1 MRITDGLASPLR
13 IAIDE
18 RDDVYVTDAIG
29 GRISRYDSAGNF
41 LGQSI
46 AGHSPL
52 AITVTPQHQLY
63 VGDRIS
69 GELLLLNA
77 EGQFLKKIA
86 DGFGLP
92 SSAVID
98 DENRLYVV
106 DSKKK
111 SVHIFDANGNPLSS
125 FGESILFFPTGIAF
139 DQRNQ
144 RILVA
149 EHGGLN
155 YTDTVH
161 LIHVFDKQGRWLTSF
176 GKHGFNKGEFTRIQG
191 MAVGPEGRIYV
202 ADPFQGVVTVLNEN
216 GTFLTTVGQFGSE
229 PGQLRAPM
237 DVAIDPRGRL
247 WVSSM
252 NNGSLEVYEHDIED
266 SPTAVQDN
274 RTPALPSRS
283 ELLQNYPN
291 PFNPS
296 TWIPFVLGK
305 ESHVVIH
312 IYNDMGQLVRTFDL
326 GTRKPGSYISEGR
339 AVYWDGMNSQGE
351 SVASGV
357 YLCEIRT
364 DNVVAVRRMLLIK

>member
-1 MRITDGLASPLR
+1 MMKLRCCAVLKHRKSLTLTRCVSREWPRLGAISKNLLPLLVVIVSFLLAHFASARGQGGLSEVKHVMRITDGLASPLR

-161 LIHVFDKQGRWLTSF
+161 L
-176 GKHGFNKGEFTRIQG
+176 
-191 MAVGPEGRIYV
+191 
-202 ADPFQGVVTVLNEN
+202 
-216 GTFLTTVGQFGSE
+216 
-229 PGQLRAPM
+229 
-237 DVAIDPRGRL
+237 
-247 WVSSM
+247 
-252 NNGSLEVYEHDIED
+252 
-266 SPTAVQDN
+266 
-274 RTPALPSRS
+274 
-283 ELLQNYPN
+283 
-291 PFNPS
+291 
-296 TWIPFVLGK
+296 
-305 ESHVVIH
+305 
-312 IYNDMGQLVRTFDL
+312 
-326 GTRKPGSYISEGR
+326 
-339 AVYWDGMNSQGE
+339 
-351 SVASGV
+351 
-357 YLCEIRT
+357 
-364 DNVVAVRRMLLIK
+364 